1 MSSIILLGAPGS
13 GKGTLAQQ
21 LKTKLNIPHISTG
34 DMFREAVKGNTP
46 MGVKASSYMKDGH
59 LVPDDITIGVVDE
72 RFTKEDVKK
81 GFILDG
87 FPRTIPQAE
96 AFDSIIKNKGL
107 KIDAV
112 ILLDVDQG
120 LIVRRITG
128 RRSCPSCGNVYHIET
143 VKPKVEGICDSCSTK
158 LIQRKDDAEEVV
170 KERLETYEKQ
180 TAPLI
185 DFYSAKKIL
194 LKIDASRSPNYM
206 MQQLEVLGF

>member
-46 MGVKASSYMKDGH
+46 MGLKASSYMKDGH

-158 LIQRKDDAEEVV
+158 LIQRKDDTEEVV

>member
-158 LIQRKDDAEEVV
+158 LIQRKDDTEEVV

>member
-112 ILLDVDQG
+112 ILLEVDQG

-158 LIQRKDDAEEVV
+158 LIQRKDDTEEVV